1 MARCILCEAQ
11 AVDMHF
17 FICPGS
23 EKSARGISKFEIAAA
38 GPSHCEY
45 TLIEERSTSPTDLS
59 LLLLFVTCGQL
70 CDDAAIVCFA
80 GAMVHSPSGC
90 RAGLDACEC
99 SGPARGPRAPRGFSQ
114 VRHPGTGGPSRCRDI
129 ATRKTEKQARRW
141 PVRPQN
147 ARLVLALPSPLS
159 AWRLAGAPFSTF
171 IHPNPAPVVFLF
183 WSNLETSDGKRTCD
197 SGNRAL
203 PSHCGHYV
211 AYSLES

>member
-90 RAGLDACEC
+90 ASRTRCLRMLRPSQRPSSSSRLQSGAAPGDGRSVPVPRHRDAENRETSQKVARTSAERSPCARSPVSALRLEASWSSILDVH
-99 SGPARGPRAPRGFSQ
+99 PPK
-114 VRHPGTGGPSRCRDI
+114 PGTSGFF
-129 ATRKTEKQARRW
+129 
-141 PVRPQN
+141 V
-147 ARLVLALPSPLS
+147 LV
-159 AWRLAGAPFSTF
+159 
-171 IHPNPAPVVFLF
+171 
-183 WSNLETSDGKRTCD
+183 
-197 SGNRAL
+197 
-203 PSHCGHYV
+203 
-211 AYSLES
+211 